1 MFKIH
6 FKIIHTISFLKLH
19 MKNLVLIISLLFVA
33 SLSNSC
39 KKDKD
44 EPILPETSLT
54 PEKTAVRTFE
64 LIYVKAGAEVADSY
78 PATFGPA
85 SVTLN
90 KSSDSTLFFIV
101 PDIAAGNAQLNFELG
116 SVQFTVAQTPEIIP
130 NNVFTAIL
138 QTLDADIAA
147 MSSDTAPDL
156 AAIDTMLAFKAAMTA
171 QFQALTEAEKRLNCM
186 VYEANKNRFD
196 AFRNS
201 FDITFDIAP
210 QFRIGSISG
219 CPDSPKK
226 EKFTCFA
233 KEIAFNAYVLSKEL
247 HTAVN
252 IIETDNVFGRFI
264 PAAYL
269 LLAGQ
274 RSRIIDMR
282 SYLTAL
288 LNKKWIIDER
298 MYNGVPTTYNN
309 EEYTPL
315 NLNPTVRTIN
325 PSEDVFLNLSDIRL
339 FDNISDLKFNW
350 DRLPFLGAFPPYVNA
365 EEPTSFNIDLGLLA
379 LEVTNVSPNVELLTT
394 ATGITA
400 NDVDLK
406 FKTIS
411 GLTETFSFT
420 LNFEKDGF
428 LVTKRIENATLIGGG
443 CGTTTSMTDASGNEY
458 PVVQIGNQCWTKENL
473 RTSKY
478 ADGSVIPN
486 VTSDAAW
493 TGLSSGAWCNYENS
507 PTNDITYGKLYNWYT
522 VADPRNVCPTGWHVP
537 PDAEW
542 TALTDF
548 LGGGP
553 VAGGKMKTTTGWES
567 PNTAATNESGFSGLP
582 GGYRSYYTGPFYRVG
597 TTGFWWSSSESST
610 TDAWARNL
618 DYDSGS
624 AGWFNCSKQFGLSV
638 RCLRD

>member
-1 MFKIH
+1 
-6 FKIIHTISFLKLH
+6 
-19 MKNLVLIISLLFVA
+19 MKNLVLIISLIFVA

-44 EPILPETSLT
+44 EPILPETNLT

-85 SVTLN
+85 SITLN

-147 MSSDTAPDL
+147 LSSDTAPDL

-233 KEIAFNAYVLSKEL
+233 KEIAFNAYVLSEEL

-252 IIETDNVFGRFI
+252 IIETDNIFGRLI
-264 PAAYL
+264 PATYL
-269 LLAGQ
+269 LLARQ

-282 SYLTAL
+282 SYLIAL

-350 DRLPFLGAFPPYVNA
+350 DRLPFLGAFPPYVDA

-411 GLTETFSFT
+411 GLTESFSFT

-428 LVTKRIENATLIGGG
+428 LVTKRIENATLIGNS
-443 CGTTTSMTDASGNEY
+443 CGNLTSITDNEGNIY
-458 PVVQIGNQCWTKENL
+458 PVVSIGNQCWTATNL
-473 RTSKY
+473 RATTF
-478 ADGSVIPN
+478 ADGSLIPYIAD
-486 VTSDAAW
+486 SAAW
-493 TGLSSGAWCNYENS
+493 AQVSAPALCFRDNSSLNS
-507 PTNDITYGKLYNWYT
+507 DLYGNLYNLYAAT
-522 VADPRNVCPTGWHVP
+522 DSRNLCPTGWHVP
-537 PDAEW
+537 SDPE
-542 TALTDF
+542 LTVLIDY
-548 LGGGP
+548 LGGET
-553 VAGGKMKTTTGWES
+553 VAGGKMKSVTGWNT
-567 PNTAATNESGFSGLP
+567 PNVGATNESGFTALP
-582 GGYRSYYTGPFYRVG
+582 GGSRVWVGNFPPSANNIGYWWTSSPLGSVWTLMYNDDNVYRGA
-597 TTGFWWSSSESST
+597 SESS
-610 TDAWARNL
+610 N
-618 DYDSGS
+618 G
-624 AGWFNCSKQFGLSV
+624 GLSI
-638 RCLRD
+638 RCVKD

>member
-1 MFKIH
+1 MRKI
-6 FKIIHTISFLKLH
+6 FSVFLI
-19 MKNLVLIISLLFVA
+19 LVVVGVFNA
-33 SLSNSC
+33 C

-44 EPILPETSLT
+44 EPIVPGIILT

-64 LIYVKAGAEVADSY
+64 LIYIKAGAEVADTY
-78 PATFGPA
+78 PATIGSA
-85 SVTLN
+85 SITLN

-101 PDIAAGNAQLNFELG
+101 PDIAAGTAQLNFELG

-147 MSSDTAPDL
+147 LSSDTAPDL

-269 LLAGQ
+269 LLARQ

-350 DRLPFLGAFPPYVNA
+350 DRLPFLGAFPPYVDA
-365 EEPTSFNIDLGLLA
+365 EEPTSLSEVIGSEDIS
-379 LEVTNVSPNVELLTT
+379 VTNVS
-394 ATGITA
+394 A
-400 NDVDLK
+400 NAQHIGPIQYLNGNADVK

-411 GLTETFSFT
+411 GLTESFSFT

-428 LVTKRIENATLIGGG
+428 LVTKRIENATLIGNS
-443 CGTTTSMTDASGNEY
+443 CGNLTSITDNEGNIY
-458 PVVQIGNQCWTKENL
+458 PVVSIGNQCWTATNL
-473 RTSKY
+473 RATTF
-478 ADGSVIPN
+478 ADGSLIPYIAD
-486 VTSDAAW
+486 SAAW
-493 TGLSSGAWCNYENS
+493 AQVSAPALCFRDNSSLNS
-507 PTNDITYGKLYNWYT
+507 DLYGNLYNLYAAT
-522 VADPRNVCPTGWHVP
+522 DSRNLCPTGWHVP
-537 PDAEW
+537 SDPE
-542 TALTDF
+542 LTVLIDY
-548 LGGGP
+548 LGGET
-553 VAGGKMKTTTGWES
+553 VAGGKMKSVTGWNT
-567 PNTAATNESGFSGLP
+567 PNVGATNESGFTALP
-582 GGYRSYYTGPFYRVG
+582 GGSRVWVGNFPPSANNIGYWWTSSPLGSVWTLLYNDDNVYRGA
-597 TTGFWWSSSESST
+597 SESS
-610 TDAWARNL
+610 N
-618 DYDSGS
+618 G
-624 AGWFNCSKQFGLSV
+624 GLSI
-638 RCLRD
+638 RCVKD